1 MKKANQSKTRE
12 RIISLIEAEFESDAA
27 FERALG
33 LAEKTVNNWRRDRSA
48 SYMKM
53 LPELAEKFGVNVTEL
68 LDMPLSGDSS
78 ELSEEEMHLVHLY
91 RKSRTLPPKM
101 RSALVKTLETTINL
115 YVDSAKAIKDS
126 KK

>member
-27 FERALG
+27 FERAMG

-68 LDMPLSGDSS
+68 LDVPLSGDSS